1 MLNRLLL
8 CAALILVSH
17 AAVADPQYVGGGL
30 PQPAGSDIAGP
41 EVSGWDNVA
50 FDELPGKAIAATLQ
64 QATANPE
71 APAMRGRKEIEVY
84 RNAASAVV
92 LVLTKDGIGSG
103 IHIGGGQIVTNWHV
117 VGSLQTVAVLFK
129 PEVEGAK
136 INPNAVIRAE
146 VIKVDR
152 LRDLALLKVGS
163 VPPNATTLEFG
174 AESEIQIG
182 ADVHAIGHP
191 TGEIWT
197 YTRGLVSQVRLDYQ
211 WKAEKLTHRA
221 DVIQTQTPINP
232 GNSGGPLIGDSGKL
246 LGVNS
251 FKSEGEGMNFAV
263 SVKDVASFIAAPAS
277 RFEAQKSSPESQK
290 SKCKGVVLF
299 DGRNKENTGRLKRL
313 DMTCDG
319 KADSFFVYPDDPKKP
334 YQLLL
339 DMNGDGKIDI
349 FIEDTDRD
357 GKWDV
362 SYYDTNFDGKIDLI
376 GFHPDGDV
384 RASRFEKYAAA
395 R

>member
-8 CAALILVSH
+8 CCVAAILLSH
-17 AAVADPQYVGGGL
+17 SAVADPQHLGDGV
-30 PQPAGSDIAGP
+30 PQPAGSDVAGP
-41 EVSGWDNVA
+41 EVSGLDTVA
-50 FDELPGKAIAATLQ
+50 FDELPGKAISATLQ
-64 QATANPE
+64 QATASPE
-71 APAMRGRKEIEVY
+71 TPAMRGRKEIELY

-117 VGSLQTVAVLFK
+117 IRSFQTAAVLFK

-136 INPNAVIRAE
+136 INPNAVLRAD
-146 VIKVDR
+146 VIKVDQ
-152 LRDLALLKVGS
+152 LRDLALLKVAS
-163 VPPNATTLEFG
+163 VPSYATTLEFG

-191 TGEIWT
+191 TGQIWT
-197 YTRGLVSQVRLDYQ
+197 YTRGLISQVRLDYQ
-211 WKAEKLTHRA
+211 WKAEKSTHRA

-251 FKSEGEGMNFAV
+251 FKGEGEGMNFAV
-263 SVKDVASFIAAPAS
+263 SVKDVASFIA
-277 RFEAQKSSPESQK
+277 SPESRVSLPESRPEAQN
-290 SKCKGVVLF
+290 SKCKPVVLF
-299 DGRNKENTGRLKRL
+299 DGRDKDNTGRLRRI

-319 KADSFFVYPDDPKKP
+319 KADAFFVLPDDPRKP

-349 FIEDTDRD
+349 SIEDTDRD

-376 GFHPDGDV
+376 GYHPDGDV
-384 RASRFEKYAAA
+384 KASRFEKYAS